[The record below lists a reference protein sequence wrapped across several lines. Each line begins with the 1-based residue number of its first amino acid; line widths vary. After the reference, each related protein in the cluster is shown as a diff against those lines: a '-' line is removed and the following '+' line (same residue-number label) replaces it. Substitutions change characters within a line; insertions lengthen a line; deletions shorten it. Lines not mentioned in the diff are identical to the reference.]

1 MTLTSTLPASTI
13 EQIGKII
20 NQDELWEIHSQA
32 RHRLVQC
39 LLIDLERLLR
49 PSIRAAR
56 DAGIWAEHLVV
67 RAGTY
72 EVTRQ
77 RPWPVRFDADAVYTN
92 WETSHPLAVPDHAL
106 EEVESILFQLTKL
119 HGALISGH
127 TEVIGLPKH
136 LY

>member
-1 MTLTSTLPASTI
+1 MTLTSTFPATTI
-13 EQIGKII
+13 EQIGKITK
-20 NQDELWEIHSQA
+20 QDELWEIHSQA

-39 LLIDLERLLR
+39 LLIDLEKLLR
-49 PSIRAAR
+49 PSIKAAR
-56 DAGIWAEHLVV
+56 DAGISAEHLVV

-77 RPWPVRFDADAVYTN
+77 RPWPVRFDADAVYTS
-92 WETSHPLAVPDHAL
+92 WETNRPLAVPDDAR
-106 EEVESILFQLTKL
+106 EEVESIIFQLTKL

-127 TEVIGLPKH
+127 TEVLGLPKH